1 MSQSC
6 LSISWVNHTCLEV
19 KNVLAKLWPGDSI
32 LQQQARQTDLQL
44 EPDSD
49 YHCQRPTS
57 EVFFCQVSSENDQR
71 ELDLEPKPCT
81 VFHCSPAVNGLCTEK
96 GLSQRAGKCL
106 IFSSGWG
113 ILLAEAANFSPEYS
127 NTDWKLL
134 TVGYWRQKC
143 LHIAQGFPCHTPGH

>member
-6 LSISWVNHTCLEV
+6 LSVSWVNHTCLEV

-57 EVFFCQVSSENDQR
+57 EVFFCQVSSENDHR
-71 ELDLEPKPCT
+71 ELDLEPKPC
-81 VFHCSPAVNGLCTEK
+81 P
-96 GLSQRAGKCL
+96 
-106 IFSSGWG
+106 
-113 ILLAEAANFSPEYS
+113 
-127 NTDWKLL
+127 
-134 TVGYWRQKC
+134 
-143 LHIAQGFPCHTPGH
+143 